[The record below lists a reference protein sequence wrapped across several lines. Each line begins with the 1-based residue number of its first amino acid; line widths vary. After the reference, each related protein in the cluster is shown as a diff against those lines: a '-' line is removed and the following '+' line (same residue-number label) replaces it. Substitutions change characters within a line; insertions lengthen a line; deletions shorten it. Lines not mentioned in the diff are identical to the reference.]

1 MKRVF
6 AQPSWTVWLQAVTK
20 NSSLDQELNSL
31 STIVSKT
38 VYNTIF
44 EDKETNS
51 EYKNMYNS
59 AFYFLIFTF
68 VKGKIIYCWR
78 IFCKVISSKV
88 HQHSHEHELIYSVNK
103 KIGKTKVYI
112 SNMNQ
117 TQT

>member
-68 VKGKIIYCWR
+68 VNGKIIYCWR

-88 HQHSHEHELIYSVNK
+88 HQHLHELIYSVNE